1 MKTRNRIAAA
11 IVAPLTAISLA
22 ACSAPG
28 GDDGPADEEISITL
42 VQGVTALPFAQ
53 TTAAGATA
61 AIEEIGGIDF
71 EVTGPANIDPA
82 AEVKIFQQVVSTRPD
97 GILLQELPPE
107 LFTRPVED
115 AEEAGIVVLPYTI
128 APAADSTSTAFVGD
142 NGFDLGR
149 FGADAVADALI
160 EQFGS
165 DDVSGD
171 IVTGICVPGLSV
183 LTSRIDG
190 FRERITERLPGVNVL
205 EPFDSKPDPAQN
217 FTVWQQAVSANPD
230 AIGMMS
236 PCEADVQNLI
246 KIKQDSGAEWQLVGF
261 DINDVSLQGLRDGMI
276 VGLFPQSSYLHG
288 YVSARILAEALKND
302 TALPDGWVEIE
313 VVPVTAENVE
323 EIAERESSA
332 EAQAA
337 FWQPYIDEIF
347 SSDPVKTRPLAEA
360 NQ

>member
-1 MKTRNRIAAA
+1 MNTRHRIAA
-11 IVAPLTAISLA
+11 IGVAPLTLIALA
-22 ACSAPG
+22 ACADPG
-28 GDDGPADEEISITL
+28 GGGGTDEEISITL

-53 TTAAGATA
+53 KTAAGATA

-71 EVTGPANIDPA
+71 EIAGPANIDPA
-82 AEVKIFQQVVSTRPD
+82 AEVKIFQQVVATRPD

-115 AEEAGIVVLPYTI
+115 AEDAGIVVLPYTI
-128 APAADSTSTAFVGD
+128 APAADSTSVSFVGD

-149 FGADAVADALI
+149 LGGDAVADALI

-165 DDVSGD
+165 EDVSGD
-171 IVTGICVPGLSV
+171 VVTGICVPGLSV

-190 FRERITERLPGVNVL
+190 FRERLTERLPGVNVL

-236 PCEADVQNLI
+236 PCEADVQNLT
-246 KIKQDSGAEWQLVGF
+246 KIKRDSGAEWQMAGF
-261 DINDVSLQGLRDGMI
+261 DINEVSLQGLRDGLI
-276 VGLFPQSSYLHG
+276 VGLYPQSSYLHG
-288 YVSARILAEALKND
+288 YVSARILAEALKNG
-302 TALPDGWVEIE
+302 TGLPEGWVEIG
-313 VVPVTAENVE
+313 VVPVTPDNVD
-323 EIAERESSA
+323 EIAERESDDEVQA
-332 EAQAA
+332 E

-347 SSDPVKTRPLAEA
+347 SQDPLVTRPLEEA
-360 NQ
+360 NK